1 MSKLVIENGANKGR
15 EVHLT
20 RGTMITCGR
29 ESVLELPLP
38 DVLASRRH
46 FRIETRDGDFY
57 LVDLDSSNGTFVNG
71 RKVTEQRLQVGD
83 RVQVGET
90 LMSVL
95 EDSERVDTGGLLG
108 RVIGGYRLEKR
119 IGRGGMGTVYKSTQL
134 SLNRPV
140 AMKILSDDLTQDRSF
155 TTMFINE
162 ARSAASLS
170 HPNIVLAYDVGKD
183 QDKFFFAM
191 EYVPGGSVQELL
203 AKEKKLSVDQA
214 VKFVIEAAKGLEY
227 AEKRGIVHRDIKPD
241 NLMITDDGGIKI
253 CDLGLAKRYGG
264 AEESTGREGICG
276 SPHYIAPEQAQGK
289 PVDHRAD
296 IYSLGASFYRM
307 LAGATPF
314 TGGSIKELIGKHI
327 TEEPRPL
334 KELRPDAPDSVV
346 EVIERMMAR
355 EPDKRYQSAAEVI
368 NDLTSLR
375 AFGYDL
381 ELEPSPEVPP
391 LEMPDE
397 GEGAEEPLL
406 LEEEEP
412 LQLEEAAA
420 RVAPP
425 LPAPRPPPKP
435 RRKFHW
441 ARTRRFAGI
450 AAGVVTLLALTA
462 LLAYVMVLIF
472 TPARPWLED
481 LRNASRTASDD
492 MRAAVEICRKVQR
505 DYPDDEK
512 AQKEARK
519 TLKDLR
525 DNLIAE
531 AEDEKSI
538 EKYELLKEL
547 FPGDAE
553 ALAIANRGIK
563 EAEKRSVL
571 LRAEG
576 DLRDALKEAVNFERR
591 GRDDLLNKV
600 NEMQARYRAVL
611 ARKEEKY
618 KELSSPVI
626 ERILLQAREGAE
638 QYDTLIAQLA
648 DRKEFE
654 RMLDAVRGSIKSKRY
669 AQARTQY
676 DAAEARFSELV
687 SELTKVKAL
696 PVSRDT
702 IETLAGDEYYFEIHP
717 KVQNKLAD
725 AHYLPDK
732 NTYDTFGE
740 VHALLNDFL
749 ERYGEGRLRK
759 RIESLKSQME
769 KLESTR
775 KQVRQLVEQD
785 KYEEVA
791 VALRQLESV
800 VTHDDLRHLV
810 KEALTIKLDPGSRE
824 KVKAFKILRRN
835 AEDLAAGLQPA
846 EALKKIEEFAKAGN
860 VIDDIRDDYEALREE
875 ARGLHD
881 FLDAVARS
889 ASRAIPAGEV
899 VLPGWNKR
907 VESVDAQ
914 SIKLSGTS
922 RKIQWSELTDESEAL
937 SYLFEYAAGN
947 LTGDSEK
954 LGAVTLC
961 LKYGESLETL
971 RLGYESLSYLATTL
985 PSRYG
990 KERGPYS
997 VQMLEKVRALDKKL
1011 TEKYYSEG
1019 EPEEIKRELRDLAEF
1034 RRDIEKE
1041 IEKIR
1046 EGES

>member
-20 RGTMITCGR
+20 RGTAITCGR

-38 DVLASRRH
+38 DALASRRH

-71 RKVTEQRLQVGD
+71 RKVTKQRLQIGD
-83 RVQVGET
+83 RIQVGET

-108 RVIGGYRLEKR
+108 RVIGGHRLEKR

-203 AKEKKLSVDQA
+203 AKKKKLPVDQA
-214 VKFVIEAAKGLEY
+214 VRFVIEAAKGLEY

-241 NLMITDDGGIKI
+241 NLMITEDGGIKI

-264 AEESTGREGICG
+264 AEELTGREGICG

-314 TGGSIKELIGKHI
+314 TGGSMKELIGKHI
-327 TEEPRPL
+327 TEEPRLL
-334 KELRPDAPDSVV
+334 KELRPDAPDSIV
-346 EVIERMMAR
+346 EVVERMMAR

-368 NDLTSLR
+368 NDLTSLQ

-381 ELEPSPEVPP
+381 ELEPSPEAPP

-425 LPAPRPPPKP
+425 LSAPKPPPKP

-441 ARTRRFAGI
+441 ARTRKFAGI
-450 AAGVVTLLALTA
+450 AAGVVALLALTA

-525 DNLIAE
+525 DNLIAV
-531 AEDEKSI
+531 AEDEKSM

-563 EAEKRSVL
+563 EAEKRAVL
-571 LRAEG
+571 RRAED
-576 DLRDALKEAVNFERR
+576 DLGAALDEAVKFERR
-591 GRDDLLNKV
+591 GRDDLLNRV
-600 NEMQARYRAVL
+600 NEIQARYRSVL
-611 ARKEEKY
+611 ARKEEKH

-638 QYDTLIAQLA
+638 RYDTLIAQLA
-648 DRKEFE
+648 NRKEFE

-676 DAAEARFSELV
+676 DAAEARFSELF
-687 SELTKVKAL
+687 SELVKVKDL
-696 PVSRDT
+696 SVSRDD
-702 IETLAGDEYYFEIHP
+702 IETPAGNEYYFEIHP
-717 KVQNKLAD
+717 KVRNKLAD

-740 VHALLNDFL
+740 AHALLNDFL

-759 RIESLKSQME
+759 RIELLKTQME
-769 KLESTR
+769 KLESIR
-775 KQVRQLVEQD
+775 KQVQQLVEQD
-785 KYEEVA
+785 KCEEVA
-791 VALRQLESV
+791 VALEQLQGA
-800 VTHDDLRHLV
+800 VTHDDLGHLV

-860 VIDDIRDDYEALREE
+860 VIDDIRDDYETLREE

-881 FLDAVARS
+881 FLDAVAKS
-889 ASRAIPAGEV
+889 VSRAIPAGDV
-899 VLPGWNKR
+899 VLPGWNRR
-907 VESVDAQ
+907 VESMDAQ
-914 SIKLSGTS
+914 SIKLSGMS
-922 RKIQWSELTDESEAL
+922 RKIQWSELTDDSEAL
-937 SYLFEYAAGN
+937 SYLFKYAAGN

-954 LGAVTLC
+954 LGAADLC
-961 LKYGESLETL
+961 MKYGESLKTL

-990 KERGPYS
+990 KELGPYS
-997 VQMLEKVRALDKKL
+997 VQMLEKVKALDKKL
-1011 TEKYYSEG
+1011 TEKYDAEG
-1019 EPEEIKRELRDLAEF
+1019 KPEKIRRELLNLVEF
-1034 RRDIEKE
+1034 RKDIEKE